1 MVNSVS
7 RQVSKEEELSA
18 LDKKRR
24 KRDLKELIEVILET
38 PLKKKGDVMFAD
50 GEVSLEQLSKENT
63 DVQTRIVMAIARN
76 AAGGDVKSAEFLM
89 RFSGKEPPR
98 QQHLT
103 MELPTIIDDMTDRVT
118 PVIASCYGT
127 VGLKKGGEDDD
138 EDED

>member
-7 RQVSKEEELSA
+7 RQVTHEEELSA

-38 PLKKKGDVMFAD
+38 PLKKKGEVAFAD
-50 GEVSLEQLSKENT
+50 GDISLEQLSKENT
-63 DVQTRIVMAIARN
+63 DVQTRIIMAIARN
-76 AAGGDVKSAEFLM
+76 AASGDVKSAEFLM

-103 MELPTIIDDMTDRVT
+103 MELPTIIDDMTDRMT

>member
-7 RQVSKEEELSA
+7 RQVSHEEELSS
-18 LDKKRR
+18 LDKRRR
-24 KRDLKELIEVILET
+24 KRDLRELIDVILET
-38 PLKKKGDVMFAD
+38 PLKKKGDIMFAD
-50 GEVSLEQLSKENT
+50 GEISLEQLSKENT
-63 DVQTRIVMAIARN
+63 DVQTRIIMAIARN

-89 RFSGKEPPR
+89 RFAGKEPPR

-103 MELPTIIDDMTDRVT
+103 MELPTIIDDMTDRMT

-127 VGLKKGGEDDD
+127 VSLKKDGEDDD